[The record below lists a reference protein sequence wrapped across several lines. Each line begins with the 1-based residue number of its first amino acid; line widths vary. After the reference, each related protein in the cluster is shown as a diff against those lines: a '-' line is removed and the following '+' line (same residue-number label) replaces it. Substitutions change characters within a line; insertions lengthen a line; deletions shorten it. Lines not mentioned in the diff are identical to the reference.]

1 MNFFLRFT
9 VINICSTP
17 SPKIQPS
24 PPNYFSIVTSWSK
37 TVFIYHVKRKL
48 MLLSLHFYRRKE
60 IFAMVKNLTVKHDT
74 LSTCH
79 SLTHN
84 I

>member
-9 VINICSTP
+9 VNILVLP
-17 SPKIQPS
+17 LLLIRQPS

-37 TVFIYHVKRKL
+37 TVFIYHFKRTL